1 MKLNVPAL
9 ESKSITCQVPYY
21 FNIVFF
27 SLMTYIAMFL
37 HLTLPKLV
45 CDQSS
50 GLVSV
55 VLLKNIQTIFQLHA
69 VLFFKFKP

>member
-9 ESKSITCQVPYY
+9 ESKSITCQVPY
-21 FNIVFF
+21 IVFF

-69 VLFFKFKP
+69 VLFFKFKS